1 MEAYEAFAS
10 IYDAFMEEIDYDMW
24 VAYLHKIWEKEC
36 FQPKLIVDLGCGT
49 GNVTQILAKQGYHMI
64 GIDFS
69 EDMLAEA
76 KKKAETENLN
86 ILYILQDMREFEL
99 YGTVNCIISL
109 CDSLNYITEEEELLQ
124 VFCLVNNYLHPKGL
138 FIFDLNTEYKFKE
151 ILAQNSF
158 SETKEDSAYIWENY
172 YDEQEKINEYYVNFF
187 IKQKDGKYERKEE
200 YHYQKAYDISIIKRL
215 LEQSGLQ
222 LSGIYDAYTFEP
234 PRKDSQRIYF
244 VAREVQKTGN
254 CDVLQEEM
262 EHER

>member
-1 MEAYEAFAS
+1 MNVISFFNSHYS
-10 IYDAFMEEIDYDMW
+10 HIL
-24 VAYLHKIWEKEC
+24 YLHFFGFSEMKR
-36 FQPKLIVDLGCGT
+36 KLICTIFIMVAGLFWLHIVNAQDTIVMGNKDLEIKGS
-49 GNVTQILAKQGYHMI
+49 L
-64 GIDFS
+64 
-69 EDMLAEA
+69 
-76 KKKAETENLN
+76 
-86 ILYILQDMREFEL
+86 
-99 YGTVNCIISL
+99 TVNQFFDKKNKLLTLEIKNEFNYKIMLSNPYSTPL
-109 CDSLNYITEEEELLQ
+109 FLLNYITEEEELLQ

-158 SETKEDSAYIWENY
+158 SEIKEDSAYIWENY
-172 YDEQEKINEYYVNFF
+172 YDEQENINEYYVNFF

-222 LSGIYDAYTFEP
+222 LSAIYDAYTFEP